1 MVAGPDGNGADR
13 ESHALRVQRIRAG
26 FRRRPLDDPSSARRG
41 SSGRS
46 ADRGLIHALPLAA
59 RSYIR
64 GEDALRHATKIR
76 WSRRTESACE
86 EVIKAAMGRELR
98 ATSKQILG

>member
-1 MVAGPDGNGADR
+1 MVAGPDGDGADR

-26 FRRRPLDDPSSARRG
+26 FRRRALDDPSGARRG
-41 SSGRS
+41 GSGRS

-64 GEDALRHATKIR
+64 GEDALRHATKVR
-76 WSRRTESACE
+76 WSRRTQSIGE
-86 EVIKAAMGRELR
+86 EVTKAATGHELR